1 MPQDLRAVVSSTLPL
16 IQDLRLDKAP
26 SLVSHS
32 GKYFRANSDFRY
44 CLISAISIVVLGD
57 KYISYGVE
65 VYYF

>member
-26 SLVSHS
+26 SLDSHS
-32 GKYFRANSDFRY
+32 GKYLRANSDFRY

-57 KYISYGVE
+57 KYISYGVS